1 MILKNPQYLKII
13 LKKEM
18 FAKDSKINR
27 YEGCGHKKIPI
38 KPGFFNEGSPCWT
51 RTSDT
56 LINSQVL

>member
-1 MILKNPQYLKII
+1 MNSKNPQYLKIL
-13 LKKEM
+13 LKKGM
-18 FAKDSKINR
+18 FAKGSKINT
-27 YEGCGHKKIPI
+27 YERKGHKKIPI